1 MTLKTQI
8 DADLK
13 RIPGA
18 VQLEEQAGVP
28 LIAIAGGAAVVFLIL
43 IYLIFGDGFVCNFV
57 GFAFP
62 AYASLKAI
70 ESDSKED
77 DTQWLTYWVVYA
89 SFCVV
94 ETFIEII
101 EDWIPY
107 YFLFKFFFL
116 IWLFAP
122 MTLGANVVYRSIVR
136 PFFKKN
142 EAEIDAF
149 GNKIEGVVDEG
160 VQGVSEVAD
169 SFKGVVQE
177 TVKDIVDDDAAHEK
191 AMEEIHAEEKRE
203 EEMAAADE
211 QAEEQAEEQQEAAP
225 VVDDAGDTFAK
236 QEENFE
242 YSSPAAEESA
252 QADDDDD

>member
-8 DADLK
+8 EADLK

-18 VQLEEQAGVP
+18 AQIEEQAGVP
-28 LIAIAGGAAVVFLIL
+28 LLAISGGASAVFLL
-43 IYLIFGDGFVCNFV
+43 LAYLIFGEGFVCNFV

-70 ESDSKED
+70 ESDSKDD

-107 YFLFKFFFL
+107 YFIFKFFFL

-122 MTLGANVVYRSIVR
+122 MTHGADVVYKSIVR

-149 GNKIEGVVDEG
+149 ANKMEDVVDEG
-160 VQGVSEVAD
+160 VKGVSEVAD
-169 SFKGVVQE
+169 SLKDVVQA
-177 TVKDIVDDDAAHEK
+177 TVNDIVADDAAHEQ
-191 AMEEIHAEEKRE
+191 AMEEIKAEETRE

-211 QAEEQAEEQQEAAP
+211 AAIEQQEEAA
-225 VVDDAGDTFAK
+225 VEDAGDTFAK
-236 QEENFE
+236 QEETFE
-242 YSSPAAEESA
+242 YSAPGG
-252 QADDDDD
+252 DDD